1 VSKSYYTWGRG
12 DQWHTKNND
21 ESITTASLESSL
33 ATTATFAVFNL
44 RGWDKNYVQAAN
56 GWTWELIRNDE
67 EIDSAGNQ
75 FVRHYGGTEKEALEA
90 GLKRFAEIPCIKP
103 N

>member
-1 VSKSYYTWGRG
+1 MEHAKRRLVGHSTIPGKQFMYYC
-12 DQWHTKNND
+12 DD
-21 ESITTASLESSL
+21 CSLI
-33 ATTATFAVFNL
+33 L
-44 RGWDKNYVQAAN
+44 RGWDNKNYIQAAN

-75 FVRHYGGTEKEALEA
+75 FVRHYGGTEQQALEE
-90 GLKRFAEIPCIKP
+90 GLNRFAEIPCVKP